1 MPASVAIA
9 ATAAATEMQTE
20 ANTATA
26 LATQIAAATQ
36 VGRITRVHTWAYV
49 QIEYLSST
57 HFTNSIISKFI

>member
-36 VGRITRVHTWAYV
+36 VGRITRAYV
-49 QIEYLSST
+49 GICS
-57 HFTNSIISKFI
+57 N

>member
-26 LATQIAAATQ
+26 LAAQIAAATQ
-36 VGRITRVHTWAYV
+36 VGRITRAYV
-49 QIEYLSST
+49 GICS
-57 HFTNSIISKFI
+57 N